1 MYTFVCIYEY
11 FNLHLCKQKYIM
23 KTLSNTRA
31 EKIARNINAMDIN
44 FQYSD
49 DMKVWSFWNNLS
61 DKLRE
66 IISTLNNADIVFLT
80 SKCDETKAK
89 YFGLI

>member
-1 MYTFVCIYEY
+1 
-11 FNLHLCKQKYIM
+11 
-23 KTLSNTRA
+23 
-31 EKIARNINAMDIN
+31 MDIH

-49 DMKVWSFWNNLS
+49 DMKVWRFWNNLS